1 MKRCTLLAIVLGVF
15 GTIAVQARAASIDAV
30 VKEQAAADK
39 AAIATQAKIDD
50 LREQSQDAAVKY
62 RDAIAMAESLEKY
75 SDQLNVQVES
85 QNARLD
91 QMKAQLEEIDV
102 TQRNILPLIE
112 KMIATLEQFVDLDVP
127 FLIEER
133 RSRVAGLQELLGRS
147 DVSTSEKYRRVLEA
161 YQIELDY
168 GRTIEAYT
176 GKLGEGD
183 DSRTVQ
189 FVRLGRISLM
199 YQTLD
204 GQETGYWNAK
214 DRTWV
219 VDPQYAHDM
228 KRALSVAKKEGAPD
242 LVMFPIPAPVE
253 VQQ

>member
-1 MKRCTLLAIVLGVF
+1 MRRSTLIAIFLGVF
-15 GTIAVQARAASIDAV
+15 GAIAVQAPAASIDAV
-30 VKEQAAADK
+30 VKEQVAADK

-50 LREQSQDAAVKY
+50 LKGQSQDSAVKY
-62 RDAIAMAESLEKY
+62 RDSMAMAESLEKY

-127 FLIEER
+127 FQIEER
-133 RSRVAGLQELLGRS
+133 RDRVAGLKELLGRS

-168 GRTIEAYT
+168 GRTLEAYT

-183 DSRTVQ
+183 DARTVQ

-199 YQTLD
+199 YQTRD

-214 DRTWV
+214 DKIWV